1 MTFNPSRS
9 EFLRASLA
17 CAGLWT
23 FGVNA
28 KPANSMRLL
37 IPASPGGGW
46 DLTGRALGQ
55 ALVASGQAGR
65 VDFETR
71 SGAAGTIGLSQF
83 VSRKPDPDAL
93 MMMGSVM
100 LGGII
105 SGRPPVGL
113 QDIKPVARLT
123 TEHNVYVVPA
133 KSPFNSMEDVLRRF
147 RSDPD
152 ALRWGGGS
160 RGATEHI
167 ATAMLAK
174 ALGVR
179 IEAVNYVPFRGGG
192 EAHAAVI
199 NGVVDIAGSGLS
211 EFSAS
216 IRSGQLRALAV
227 TSEQRIVGLNVP
239 TLKELGYSIVLN
251 NWRGVCAHAGLGAA
265 QIQSL
270 IDRVHLATQSVQW
283 KLQVQTH
290 GWTEAFLQGASFA
303 DYIQRDYAK
312 LEAVMKEMGL
322 A

>member
-1 MTFNPSRS
+1 MKFNPSRAQL
-9 EFLRASLA
+9 LRAMLA
-17 CAGLWT
+17 CGGMYALGLH
-23 FGVNA
+23 A
-28 KPANSMRLL
+28 KSIETMRLL

-55 ALVASGQAGR
+55 ALVAAGQAGR
-65 VDFETR
+65 VDYETR

-83 VSRKPDPDAL
+83 VSRKPDPNAL
-93 MMMGSVM
+93 MVMGSVM

-113 QDIKPVARLT
+113 SGIKPVARLT

-133 KSPFNSMEDVLRRF
+133 KSPFQSMQDVLRRF

-174 ALGVR
+174 ALGVG

-211 EFSAS
+211 EFSSS

-227 TSEQRIVGLNVP
+227 TSEHRLPGLNVP

-251 NWRGVCAHAGLGAA
+251 NWRGVCAHAGLNAS
-265 QIQSL
+265 QVQRL
-270 IDRVHLATQSVQW
+270 IDRVGLATQSTEW
-283 KLQVQTH
+283 KRQVQIH
-290 GWTEAFLQGASFA
+290 GWTEAFLQGPAFEE
-303 DYIQRDYAK
+303 DIQRDFGK
-312 LEAVMKEMGL
+312 LEAMMRDMGL